1 MGNITTEDKEK
12 AEVLNALFTS
22 VFKYQTGC
30 PQATL
35 LLHLEARDGEQNKP
49 SMIQEEA
56 VNDLLLHLDCHKSMG
71 TDGIHLRDRWDPQ
84 LRKLMEVIAKPL
96 STIYQQLWS
105 TREVPED
112 WRHVNGAP
120 IYKKCHKDGSG
131 NYMSV
136 SLTLVPGKIMEQI
149 ILSEIKWHV

>member
-1 MGNITTEDKEK
+1 MTHVET
-12 AEVLNALFTS
+12 V
-22 VFKYQTGC
+22 
-30 PQATL
+30 
-35 LLHLEARDGEQNKP
+35 R
-49 SMIQEEA
+49 
-56 VNDLLLHLDCHKSMG
+56 DLLLHLYCHKSMG

-84 LRKLMEVIAKPL
+84 LRKLMEVIAKPF
-96 STIYQQLWS
+96 STINQQPWS
-105 TREVPED
+105 TREVPGD